1 MKKLLAGLIFS
12 WSLFLPHSAAQ
23 RGGGGHSGG
32 FGGGGFAGGGFH
44 GGGFITPR
52 FRGFGGFR
60 GGNIG
65 LPPVGPIPPL
75 GSIGTCNRFGNCR
88 LGWLG
93 WGYPGDSIAWGYPD
107 DFNGQRDEG
116 YYDSGSQNPM
126 IVMPQESYGPTVVQA
141 PPPPVRP
148 ELHEYNWP
156 ESETNTVATF
166 TIIGKSGSAHS
177 AIAVWVQGDAVRY
190 ITPDGTGGRL
200 PLDSVNREAT
210 RSANAAKHLTLSLPA
225 ASRQR

>member
-1 MKKLLAGLIFS
+1 MKKLLAGLIVF
-12 WSLFLPHSAAQ
+12 WSLFLPHSSAQ

-60 GGNIG
+60 GGN
-65 LPPVGPIPPL
+65 
-75 GSIGTCNRFGNCR
+75 RFGNHR
-88 LGWLG
+88 LGWGQPGLG
-93 WGYPGDSIAWGYPD
+93 WGYPGDSMAWGYYP
-107 DFNGQRDEG
+107 DEG
-116 YYDSGSQNPM
+116 YYGSGSQNPM